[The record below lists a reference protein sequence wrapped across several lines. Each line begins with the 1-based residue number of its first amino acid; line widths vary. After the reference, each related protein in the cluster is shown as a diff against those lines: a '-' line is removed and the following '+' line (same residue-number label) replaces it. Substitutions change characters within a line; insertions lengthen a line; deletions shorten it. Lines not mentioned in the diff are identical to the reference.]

1 MLFLGVVR
9 LLSRGTRRPLADSCR
24 EHARRTFVDNVDRLN
39 FDNWAE
45 HQALYPEGKP
55 IFPYPRAKARRQAP
69 VDIRVALAARAVAIG
84 AIETLAVA

>member
-1 MLFLGVVR
+1 M
-9 LLSRGTRRPLADSCR
+9 
-24 EHARRTFVDNVDRLN
+24 N